1 MNKIIFIYLFVMKI
15 KYILLNILFI
25 GLFIQLINLLE
36 VAKIVEEKD
45 SNIDL
50 IFYLSLLK
58 IPTLIIEIIPFVIVI
73 STAFL
78 YRNLI
83 KNNEMIS
90 MRNIGYSIIDIY
102 KPIALAIFLVGLIIL
117 FF

>member
-1 MNKIIFIYLFVMKI
+1 MKI
-15 KYILLNILFI
+15 TYILLNILFI
-25 GLFIQLINLLE
+25 GLFVQLINLLE
-36 VAKIVEEKD
+36 VAKIVEQKD

-73 STAFL
+73 STAFF

-90 MRNIGYSIIDIY
+90 ISW
-102 KPIALAIFLVGLIIL
+102 
-117 FF
+117 